1 MKCNRTKLYFLKSNE
16 KSFCIQLDFINFFYK
31 IGMRTFWRLEFKVI
45 ISKPYCDVILIVN
58 AVLVLYPSVIF
69 YTLPKDQEN
78 QRISFKFKGIVLR
91 TIFLYENSK
100 YLISIL
106 FHTDRV
112 VHDIHQI
119 KSGIC
124 LLFKGTQARKIIAEI
139 HVLEKN
145 KHKTAVF

>member
-69 YTLPKDQEN
+69 YPLPKGQVN

-91 TIFLYENSK
+91 TIILKTQSIWYRYYFIQIELYMA
-100 YLISIL
+100 Y
-106 FHTDRV
+106 
-112 VHDIHQI
+112 I
-119 KSGIC
+119 KLKVEFAYC
-124 LLFKGTQARKIIAEI
+124 LKVLK
-139 HVLEKN
+139 LEKL
-145 KHKTAVF
+145 

>member
-1 MKCNRTKLYFLKSNE
+1 MWNTTERNFTSNE
-16 KSFCIQLDFINFFYK
+16 KSFCIQLDFINFCYK

-69 YTLPKDQEN
+69 YTLPKDQVN
-78 QRISFKFKGIVLR
+78 QHISFKFKGIVLR
-91 TIFLYENSK
+91 TIILYENSK

-112 VHDIHQI
+112 VHGIHQI

-124 LLFKGTQARKIIAEI
+124 FLFKGSQGNKS
-139 HVLEKN
+139 VLEKL
-145 KHKTAVF
+145 

>member
-1 MKCNRTKLYFLKSNE
+1 
-16 KSFCIQLDFINFFYK
+16 
-31 IGMRTFWRLEFKVI
+31 MRTFWRLEFKVI

-69 YTLPKDQEN
+69 YTLPKEQEN

-91 TIFLYENSK
+91 TIILDENSK